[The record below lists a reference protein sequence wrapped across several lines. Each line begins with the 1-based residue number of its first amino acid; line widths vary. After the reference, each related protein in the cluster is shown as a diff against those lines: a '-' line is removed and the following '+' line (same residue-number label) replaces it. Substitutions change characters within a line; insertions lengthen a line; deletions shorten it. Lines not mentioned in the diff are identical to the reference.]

1 MVTMPRPETER
12 TPEAERE
19 RRREILAYLTQRH
32 QESLAIL
39 TAYDRDEVDRPRA
52 QRAETLPLRE
62 DSPDVHYLHL
72 ENALD
77 AYGVLV
83 GCSEE
88 RARKDLRAPDRL
100 LAALARP
107 SMYAHYRAADLAL
120 RATALVHGIAE
131 GQPFLDGNKR
141 TAELAMTLFLH
152 INGFE
157 LDLVIEVDL
166 AAWILDLS
174 DGLTVE
180 QLADLLRPWLV
191 PAR

>member
-1 MVTMPRPETER
+1 MVVMPNMEQASETM
-12 TPEAERE
+12 AERE
-19 RRREILAYLTQRH
+19 RRRGILAYLAQRH
-32 QESLAIL
+32 HESLTIL

-52 QRAETLPLRE
+52 QRTETRPLRG
-62 DSPDVHYLHL
+62 DPPDIVYLQV

-77 AYGVLV
+77 AYSVLL
-83 GCSEE
+83 GCTEE
-88 RARKDLRAPDRL
+88 RARKELRAPDRL

-152 INGFE
+152 VNGFE
-157 LDLVIEVDL
+157 LDLAIEVDL

-174 DGLTVE
+174 DDLSVE

-191 PAR
+191 PVQ